1 MSIEREL
8 KRLGEEI
15 KKAESDLS
23 RFEGSIETLQD
34 RLKNEF
40 DLKTDKAVEKEIDSL
55 SKQITKHEK
64 NIQTGLDKLKGMYE
78 W

>member
-1 MSIEREL
+1 MSIERDL

-23 RFEGSIETLQD
+23 RFQGSIETLQD
-34 RLKNEF
+34 RLENEF
-40 DLKTDKAVEKEIDSL
+40 DLKTDEAVEKEMDKL
-55 SKQITKHEK
+55 SEQITKHEK
-64 NIQTGLDKLKGMYE
+64 NIRTGLDKLKEMYE